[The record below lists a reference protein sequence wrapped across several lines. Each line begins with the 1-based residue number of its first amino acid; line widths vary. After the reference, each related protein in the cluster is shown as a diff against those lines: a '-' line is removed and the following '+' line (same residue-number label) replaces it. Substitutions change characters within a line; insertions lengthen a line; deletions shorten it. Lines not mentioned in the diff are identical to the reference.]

1 MNISLRHLHQ
11 IEALASQGN
20 FAKAAQR
27 LNISQPALSRSIALL
42 EDQLGVKLFD
52 RSKREV
58 VPTVFGKHV
67 LQRGKPV
74 LQDMRRMERDLN
86 LLQGLESGELVI
98 GSGPFPAEIS
108 VGKAV
113 ALFSRNYPGVN
124 VRIII
129 DRTPNLLT
137 RLRNREIDIFV
148 ADTRMIKDASELE
161 IILLPQQQ
169 GYFCCRTGHPLT
181 EKKQPVLK
189 DIFSY
194 PQAVMWFPKVLLSS
208 MARKAGLQLNDVTE
222 LPCAVLQCDYLKVL
236 FEIVTGS
243 DAVGLIT
250 RSILN
255 NSIGKE
261 QLTLLPIALPE
272 LNTHYG
278 LVSLS
283 RYSQSPVVSKFQQY
297 MIETE
302 EQFCREAACGELL

>member
-1 MNISLRHLHQ
+1 M
-11 IEALASQGN
+11 
-20 FAKAAQR
+20 
-27 LNISQPALSRSIALL
+27 
-42 EDQLGVKLFD
+42 
-52 RSKREV
+52 
-58 VPTVFGKHV
+58 
-67 LQRGKPV
+67 
-74 LQDMRRMERDLN
+74 
-86 LLQGLESGELVI
+86 
-98 GSGPFPAEIS
+98 
-108 VGKAV
+108 
-113 ALFSRNYPGVN
+113 N

-148 ADTRMIKDASELE
+148 ADTRMIKDASELG
-161 IILLPQQQ
+161 INLLPQQQ

-181 EKKQPVLK
+181 EKKQLDLK

-208 MARKAGLQLNDVTE
+208 MARKAGLQLNDVTD

-250 RSILN
+250 RSIFD
-255 NSIGKE
+255 NSIRKE
-261 QLTLLPIALPE
+261 QLALLPITLPE

-283 RYSQSPVVSKFQQY
+283 RYSQSPVVQMFQQY
-297 MIETE
+297 LIETE
-302 EQFCREAACGELL
+302 ERWSRRME